1 MRHSGQLL
9 RLAEP
14 MLLRD
19 LRPGWNDRRR
29 MAEDAGSGPDP
40 RCRGCL
46 HCDDRRRR
54 LRDCPVQC
62 HGGGPDPRT
71 GDDASRNRTALCHNG
86 AVRGSARSWPGPNS
100 AVWSSVAVIPSATLS
115 PPGSTPS
122 SGISSIEWD
131 FIVILVIVG
140 VLIAVVAW
148 SRRGRGLSVTVL
160 DSGTLSP
167 ISGAAV
173 SADGPRS
180 YSGTTAANGTAIF
193 VAVRPGEYS
202 VNAVAPGYVAIRPER
217 IVIRKSAA
225 HTLRLGSITESA
237 PVGMTPLTPASGPN
251 HPHVEPTVSTVQPLR
266 PALAPGIAAMPPTGT
281 PPGEAS
287 AGAGDDFGGERIREI
302 IRTFRTKGALSPETA
317 LPAEE
322 LGLSRIFV
330 RIMKRRR
337 GKTKV
342 FIEVNGKYYLDENAL
357 RGMS

>member
-46 HCDDRRRR
+46 HCDDCRRR

-86 AVRGSARSWPGPNS
+86 AVRGSARSWPRAEQRS
-100 AVWSSVAVIPSATLS
+100 MEFRCRDSICDTLA
-115 PPGSTPS
+115 PGSTPS

-202 VNAVAPGYVAIRPER
+202 VNAVAP
-217 IVIRKSAA
+217 
-225 HTLRLGSITESA
+225 
-237 PVGMTPLTPASGPN
+237 
-251 HPHVEPTVSTVQPLR
+251 
-266 PALAPGIAAMPPTGT
+266 
-281 PPGEAS
+281 
-287 AGAGDDFGGERIREI
+287 
-302 IRTFRTKGALSPETA
+302 
-317 LPAEE
+317 
-322 LGLSRIFV
+322 
-330 RIMKRRR
+330 
-337 GKTKV
+337 
-342 FIEVNGKYYLDENAL
+342 
-357 RGMS
+357 